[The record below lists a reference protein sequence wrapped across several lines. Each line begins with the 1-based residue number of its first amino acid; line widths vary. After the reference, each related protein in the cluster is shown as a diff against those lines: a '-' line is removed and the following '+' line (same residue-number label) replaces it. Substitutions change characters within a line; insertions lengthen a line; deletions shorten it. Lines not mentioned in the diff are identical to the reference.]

1 MGYQPG
7 SRIIIGFA
15 YFRFMIDKHAK
26 YIPKPGMT
34 ITYLFL
40 LGLVLFLFMGR
51 TKASLRSGHLLSVFP
66 DFYQHV
72 SNFSISYMLFSIV
85 GYMWLIMGVKFGK
98 ILIVGMFIIIAN
110 FIYELFLPF
119 INTKDIVDAYF
130 GVAGVVLG
138 CLFLYPAGRYGLRE
152 KPVQ

>member
-1 MGYQPG
+1 M
-7 SRIIIGFA
+7 
-15 YFRFMIDKHAK
+15 K

-34 ITYLFL
+34 VVYLLL
-40 LGLVLFLFMGR
+40 LGLVLLLFMGR
-51 TKASLRSGHLLSVFP
+51 SKMSLRSEILLSVYP

-85 GYMWLIMGVKFGK
+85 GYMWLIMGVKLGK
-98 ILIVGMFIIIAN
+98 IMIAGVLIVLAN

-130 GVAGVVLG
+130 GMGV
-138 CLFLYPAGRYGLRE
+138 LFWVVYSCTRQANT
-152 KPVQ
+152 V